1 MLKGTTVALF
11 YKNQRVKMMNHQ
23 SEPWWAL
30 RDMVRIFNF
39 PNISKLSEKLDKETC
54 KLFLADQSDI
64 LGKHAK
70 TQKMYFVNK
79 IGLEKILT
87 LADDKEKAE
96 EFRIW
101 IETEVLPNLEKLLD
115 IAENTPTTKNN
126 LSVAANLQKAQMLI
140 RIAENKA
147 TPHNEQIRLLDMAVR
162 ELTGT
167 GFNLDIT
174 VNAKPIDIMEL
185 PEVVVFIHKKETKLV
200 DGVKVN
206 YITADMIA
214 KKWRTFFDNTFDG
227 KAFSEIANEFG
238 YKNPKFG
245 YWQRVMTPDGEAREF
260 MYFDGTVL
268 DYINK
273 KFGRVA

>member
-1 MLKGTTVALF
+1 MSDVQTLYYSGQKLRTI
-11 YKNQRVKMMNHQ
+11 QIEDSH
-23 SEPWWAL
+23 WWAIHDVSRIIKL
-30 RDMVRIFNF
+30 VRYEKFKD
-39 PNISKLSEKLDKETC
+39 KLSDEEKKIVVVKNSNGRGGSRLTFINKSA
-54 KLFLADQSDI
+54 LYAFLNRSYRHEAVEFQHWLESEIGVNFSDI
-64 LGKHAK
+64 
-70 TQKMYFVNK
+70 QEQNK
-79 IGLEKILT
+79 KS
-87 LADDKEKAE
+87 
-96 EFRIW
+96 
-101 IETEVLPNLEKLLD
+101 
-115 IAENTPTTKNN
+115 

-147 TPHNEQIRLLDMAVR
+147 TPYNEQIRLLDMAVR

-167 GFNLDIT
+167 GFNLDMTI
-174 VNAKPIDIMEL
+174 NAKPIDIMEL
-185 PEVVVFIHKKETKLV
+185 PEVVGFIHKKETKLV

-206 YITADMIA
+206 YITADMMA

-273 KFGRVA
+273 KFSRVA